1 MTNGTTATGATTAT
15 DGATATDGC
24 PFASGLESVHW
35 DQDLSYGSYLA
46 LDELLRAQ
54 RPRSSEHDE
63 MLFIVIHQ
71 ASELWMKLA
80 VFEIEAAMRCIA
92 QDDVQPALKMMAR
105 VARIQ
110 QNLTQSWS
118 ILSTLT
124 PSDYM
129 KFRPMLG
136 QSSGFQSHQYRL
148 LEFRLGNKS
157 ERHVRVHR
165 AWPERERILTAALRE
180 PSLYDLVLQL
190 LARHGLPLP
199 AEALDRDW
207 SQPYAPSTAVEDAW
221 LAVYRD
227 TGRWWVLYD
236 LAEKLVDLEHQFQ
249 QWRFMHLKTV
259 ERIIGHKQGT
269 GGTSGVS
276 YLVKALDLRFFPE
289 LWTVRTRL

>member
-1 MTNGTTATGATTAT
+1 MTHDAAPPAGAPAPT
-15 DGATATDGC
+15 
-24 PFASGLESVHW
+24 GLEKVHW

-46 LDELLRAQ
+46 LDELLAAQ
-54 RPRSSEHDE
+54 RPRSGEHDE

-71 ASELWMKLA
+71 TSELWMKLA

-92 QDDVQPALKMMAR
+92 QDDLGPALKMMSR

-110 QNLTQSWS
+110 ANLTQAWT

-124 PSDYM
+124 PADYL
-129 KFRPMLG
+129 KFRPKLG

-165 AWPERERILTAALRE
+165 EWPERERVLVDALHA

-190 LARHGLPLP
+190 LARQGLPVP
-199 AEALDRDW
+199 AEALQRDW
-207 SQPYAPSTAVEDAW
+207 SRPYEPSVAVEDAW

-227 TGRWWVLYD
+227 TGRWWMLYD

-259 ERIIGHKQGT
+259 ERIIGHKPGT

-289 LWTVRTRL
+289 LWTLRTRL

>member
-1 MTNGTTATGATTAT
+1 MDPGTPKTPIVPPSAPAPA
-15 DGATATDGC
+15 
-24 PFASGLESVHW
+24 ASGLEQAHW
-35 DQDLSYGSYLA
+35 DPDLSYGSYLA
-46 LDELLRAQ
+46 LDELLGAQ
-54 RPRSSEHDE
+54 RLRSAEHDE

-80 VFEIEAAMRCIA
+80 IHEIEAAMRHVA
-92 QDDVQPALKMMAR
+92 ADDVDPALKMMSR
-105 VARIQ
+105 VSRIQ

-124 PSDYM
+124 PSDYL

-157 ERHVRVHR
+157 ERHVRVHHQR
-165 AWPERERILTAALRE
+165 PEREAVLMRALHE
-180 PSLYDLVLQL
+180 PSLYDVVLQL
-190 LARHGLPLP
+190 LARHGLPVP
-199 AEALDRDW
+199 PSALDRDW
-207 SQPYAPSTAVEDAW
+207 SRPYEASAGVEDAW
-221 LAVYRD
+221 LEVYRD
-227 TGRWWVLYD
+227 TARWWELYD

-259 ERIIGHKQGT
+259 ERIIGHKRGT

-276 YLVKALDLRFFPE
+276 YLVRALDLRFFPE
-289 LWTVRTRL
+289 LWSLRTRL

>member
-1 MTNGTTATGATTAT
+1 MTT
-15 DGATATDGC
+15 DAAPPESPAPT
-24 PFASGLESVHW
+24 GLEKVHW

-46 LDELLRAQ
+46 LDELLAAQ
-54 RPRSSEHDE
+54 RPRSGEHDE

-80 VFEIEAAMRCIA
+80 VFEIEAAMRCIS
-92 QDDVQPALKMMAR
+92 QDDLGPALKMMSR

-110 QNLTQSWS
+110 ANLTQSWS

-124 PSDYM
+124 PADYL
-129 KFRPMLG
+129 KFRPKLG

-157 ERHVRVHR
+157 GKHVRVHR
-165 AWPERERILTAALRE
+165 EWPERERVLLQALHE
-180 PSLYDLVLQL
+180 PSLYDLVLQM
-190 LARHGLPLP
+190 LARQGLSLP
-199 AEALDRDW
+199 PQVLDRDW
-207 SQPYAPSTAVEDAW
+207 SRPYEPSVAVEDAW

-227 TGRWWVLYD
+227 TGRWWMLYD

-259 ERIIGHKQGT
+259 ERIIGHKPGT

-289 LWTVRTRL
+289 LWSLRTRL

>member
-1 MTNGTTATGATTAT
+1 MDTSTTATG
-15 DGATATDGC
+15 C
-24 PFASGLESVHW
+24 PVAPTGLESVHW

-46 LDELLRAQ
+46 LDELLGAQ
-54 RPRSSEHDE
+54 RPRSAEHDE

-80 VFEIEAAMRCIA
+80 VFEIEAAMRRIA
-92 QDDVQPALKMMAR
+92 GDDVQPALKMMAR
-105 VARIQ
+105 VSRIQ

-190 LARHGLPLP
+190 LARQGLAIPGEVL
-199 AEALDRDW
+199 ERDW
-207 SQPYAPSTAVEDAW
+207 SQPYAPSPAVEDAW

>member
-1 MTNGTTATGATTAT
+1 MTT
-15 DGATATDGC
+15 DAAPPESPAPT
-24 PFASGLESVHW
+24 GLEKVHW

-46 LDELLRAQ
+46 LDELLAAQ
-54 RPRSSEHDE
+54 RPRSGEHDE

-92 QDDVQPALKMMAR
+92 HDDLGPALKMMSR

-110 QNLTQSWS
+110 ANLTQSWS

-124 PSDYM
+124 PADYL
-129 KFRPMLG
+129 KFRPKLG

-157 ERHVRVHR
+157 EKHVRVHR
-165 AWPERERILTAALRE
+165 EWPERERVLLQALHA
-180 PSLYDLVLQL
+180 PSLYDLVLQM
-190 LARHGLPLP
+190 LARQGLPLP
-199 AEALDRDW
+199 PQVLDRDW
-207 SQPYAPSTAVEDAW
+207 SRPYEPSVAVEDAW

-227 TGRWWVLYD
+227 TRRWWMLYD

-259 ERIIGHKQGT
+259 ERIIGHKPGT

-289 LWTVRTRL
+289 LWSLRTRL

>member
-1 MTNGTTATGATTAT
+1 METPAAGGTPST
-15 DGATATDGC
+15 
-24 PFASGLESVHW
+24 GLESVHW

-46 LDELLRAQ
+46 LDELLAAQ
-54 RPRSSEHDE
+54 RPRTGEHDE
-63 MLFIVIHQ
+63 MMFIVIHQ

-80 VFEIEAAMRCIA
+80 IFEIEAAMRRIA
-92 QDDVQPALKMMAR
+92 GDDVQPALKMMAR
-105 VARIQ
+105 VSRIQ
-110 QNLTQSWS
+110 QNLTQSWQ
-118 ILSTLT
+118 ILSTMT
-124 PSDYM
+124 PADYLS
-129 KFRPMLG
+129 FRGGLG

-165 AWPERERILTAALRE
+165 QWPEREKRLLDALHE

-199 AEALDRDW
+199 DAVLSRDW
-207 SQPYAPSTAVEDAW
+207 SQPYVPSVAVEDAW

-227 TGRWWVLYD
+227 TTKYWVLYD

-249 QWRFMHLKTV
+249 QWRFMHMKTV
-259 ERIIGHKQGT
+259 ERIIGFRQGT

-289 LWTVRTRL
+289 LWTLRTRL

>member
-1 MTNGTTATGATTAT
+1 MHPTTEPGAPA
-15 DGATATDGC
+15 
-24 PFASGLESVHW
+24 PSGLETVHW

-46 LDELLRAQ
+46 LDQLLAAQ
-54 RPRSSEHDE
+54 RPRTAEHDE

-80 VFEIEAAMRCIA
+80 VFEIEAAMRSIA
-92 QDDVQPALKMMAR
+92 ADDLAPALKMMAR

-124 PSDYM
+124 PAEYL
-129 KFRPMLG
+129 KFRPSLG
-136 QSSGFQSHQYRL
+136 QSSGFQSHMYRL

-157 ERHVRVHR
+157 EKHVRAHR
-165 AWPERERILTAALRE
+165 AWPEHERTLTTALHE
-180 PSLYDLVLQL
+180 PSLYDLVLQM
-190 LARHGLPLP
+190 LARQGLPVP
-199 AEALDRDW
+199 QDALERDW
-207 SQPYAPSTAVEDAW
+207 SQPYVASTGVEDVW
-221 LAVYRD
+221 LIVYRNTD
-227 TGRWWVLYD
+227 HWWALYD

-259 ERIIGHKQGT
+259 ERIIGHKRGT

-276 YLVKALDLRFFPE
+276 YLVRALDLRFFPE
-289 LWTVRTRL
+289 LWSVRTRL

>member
-1 MTNGTTATGATTAT
+1 MTNHAEPPADATRI
-15 DGATATDGC
+15 
-24 PFASGLESVHW
+24 PSGLEQVHW
-35 DQDLSYGSYLA
+35 DQDLSYGSYLG
-46 LDELLRAQ
+46 LDELLGAQ
-54 RPRSSEHDE
+54 RPRSGEHDE

-80 VFEIEAAMRCIA
+80 VYEIEAAMRCIA
-92 QDDVQPALKMMAR
+92 GDDVGPALKMMAR
-105 VARIQ
+105 VSRIQ

-124 PSDYM
+124 PAEYL

-165 AWPERERILTAALRE
+165 QWPERERVLLEALHA
-180 PSLYDLVLQL
+180 PGLYDLVLQL
-190 LARHGLPLP
+190 LARQGLPIPGDRLQ
-199 AEALDRDW
+199 RDW
-207 SQPYAPSTAVEDAW
+207 SQPYEPSAAVEDAW
-221 LAVYRD
+221 LTVYRD
-227 TGRWWVLYD
+227 TARWWMLYD

-259 ERIIGHKQGT
+259 ERIIGHKHGT

-276 YLVKALDLRFFPE
+276 YLVNALELRFFPE
-289 LWTVRTRL
+289 LWSLRTRL

>member
-1 MTNGTTATGATTAT
+1 MTNGTTAT
-15 DGATATDGC
+15 DGC
-24 PFASGLESVHW
+24 PFSSGLESVHW

-80 VFEIEAAMRCIA
+80 IFEIEAAMRCIA

-129 KFRPMLG
+129 KFRPVLG

-190 LARHGLPLP
+190 LARLGLPLP
-199 AEALDRDW
+199 AGALDRDW

>member
-1 MTNGTTATGATTAT
+1 MTSSTTGKPGTAAGPT
-15 DGATATDGC
+15 
-24 PFASGLESVHW
+24 GLESVHW

-46 LDELLRAQ
+46 LDELLQAQ
-54 RPRSSEHDE
+54 RPRSQEHDE

-80 VFEIEAAMRCIA
+80 VFEIEAAMRGIA
-92 QDDVQPALKMMAR
+92 RDDVPPALKMMAR

-124 PSDYM
+124 PPDYM

-157 ERHVRVHR
+157 ERHLRVHR
-165 AWPERERILTAALRE
+165 AWPEREQVLKAALHE

-190 LARHGLPLP
+190 LARHGLALP
-199 AEALDRDW
+199 AGVLDRDW
-207 SQPYAPSTAVEDAW
+207 SQPYAPDRAVEDAW
-221 LAVYRD
+221 LEVYRD
-227 TGRWWVLYD
+227 TGRWWALYD

-276 YLVKALDLRFFPE
+276 YLVKALDVSFFPE
-289 LWTVRTRL
+289 LWSVRTRL

>member
-1 MTNGTTATGATTAT
+1 METPGTTPGSAAT
-15 DGATATDGC
+15 
-24 PFASGLESVHW
+24 GLESVHW

-46 LDELLRAQ
+46 LDELLGAQ
-54 RPRSSEHDE
+54 RPRTDVHDE

-80 VFEIEAAMRCIA
+80 IYELEAAMRRIA
-92 QDDVQPALKMMAR
+92 ADDVPPALKMMAR
-105 VARIQ
+105 VSRIQ
-110 QNLTQSWS
+110 LNLTQSWQ
-118 ILSTLT
+118 ILSTMT
-124 PSDYM
+124 PADYLQ
-129 KFRPMLG
+129 FRGGLG

-157 ERHVRVHR
+157 AKHVRAHR
-165 AWPERERILTAALRE
+165 QWPERERILLDALDE

-190 LARHGLPLP
+190 LARHGLPVP
-199 AEALDRDW
+199 AEALARDW
-207 SQPYAPSTAVEDAW
+207 SQPYVPSVAVEDAW

-227 TGRWWVLYD
+227 TKRWWALYD

-249 QWRFMHLKTV
+249 QWRFMHMKTV
-259 ERIIGHKQGT
+259 ERIIGYRAGT

-289 LWTVRTRL
+289 LWTMRTRL

>member
-1 MTNGTTATGATTAT
+1 MTTSTTAPGTCPAAT
-15 DGATATDGC
+15 
-24 PFASGLESVHW
+24 GLESVHW

-46 LDELLRAQ
+46 LDELLQAQ

-80 VFEIEAAMRCIA
+80 IFEIEAAMRCIA
-92 QDDVQPALKMMAR
+92 RDDVQPALKMMAR
-105 VARIQ
+105 VSRIQ

-165 AWPERERILTAALRE
+165 EWPERERILTAALHE
-180 PSLYDLVLQL
+180 PSLYDLALQL
-190 LARHGLPLP
+190 LARHGLAIPGEVL
-199 AEALDRDW
+199 ERDW
-207 SQPYAPSTAVEDAW
+207 SQPYVGNPAVEDAW